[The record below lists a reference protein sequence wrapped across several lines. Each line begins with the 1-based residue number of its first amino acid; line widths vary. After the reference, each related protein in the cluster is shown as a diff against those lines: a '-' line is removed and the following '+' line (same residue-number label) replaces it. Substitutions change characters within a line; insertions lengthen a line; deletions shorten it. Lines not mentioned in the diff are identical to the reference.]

1 MSISAFLAARATVA
15 LFLDVLDE
23 FVFLFL
29 VTNQRSFL
37 GLQSFVL
44 ALQVIVNY
52 PALLGLTASLRPG
65 LPASMTR
72 FAGTESVP
80 TGSAVSAGRSKGAS
94 RLS

>member
-1 MSISAFLAARATVA
+1 MSISAFLAARAIVA

-52 PALLGLTASLRPG
+52 PVLLGLAASLRTG
-65 LPASMTR
+65 CSRSEALSDDI
-72 FAGTESVP
+72 ESE
-80 TGSAVSAGRSKGAS
+80 
-94 RLS
+94 

>member
-1 MSISAFLAARATVA
+1 MSISAFLAARAIVA

-44 ALQVIVNY
+44 TLQVIVNY
-52 PALLGLTASLRPG
+52 PALLGLTASLR
-65 LPASMTR
+65 
-72 FAGTESVP
+72 
-80 TGSAVSAGRSKGAS
+80 TGFLFR
-94 RLS
+94 